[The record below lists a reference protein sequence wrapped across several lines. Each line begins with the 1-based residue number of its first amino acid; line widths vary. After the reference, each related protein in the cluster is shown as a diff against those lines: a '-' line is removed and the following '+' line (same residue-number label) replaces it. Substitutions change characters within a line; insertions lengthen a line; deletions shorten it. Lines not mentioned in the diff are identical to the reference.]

1 MHAIEIEALRQ
12 IEIIEGG
19 GSIIQET
26 RLFDPEMDETRS
38 MRSKEDATDYRYFP
52 DPDLLPIELDDEY
65 INRIKETLPELA
77 EQKISR
83 YVNDYGLSTYDA
95 EVLTA
100 EKDVAIYFDK
110 VVSLGADPK
119 ISSNWIISE
128 LFGYLNKASM
138 DLLIQ
143 ELRPSIWRNL

>member
-77 EQKISR
+77 EQKYQDTLMIM
-83 YVNDYGLSTYDA
+83 GFQ
-95 EVLTA
+95 LTMQR
-100 EKDVAIYFDK
+100 F
-110 VVSLGADPK
+110 
-119 ISSNWIISE
+119 
-128 LFGYLNKASM
+128 
-138 DLLIQ
+138 
-143 ELRPSIWRNL
+143 